1 MIERPLRRPRCGRPV
16 AFRRNDLISMQRGA
30 RRYSEAHQAAEPQ
43 LPMKA
48 EPVKLLLT
56 NARAVRVAARAPR
69 WAVPLVKFSLAITD
83 VGLTL
88 LSFTAAFYLRHHEAI
103 LYRTPQ
109 GALSWSREF
118 APYAVLLP
126 LVVPIRLLLLR
137 YYDLYRVRGEF
148 SFIEDIARVFRA
160 TAIGSLLI
168 VAATFMY
175 RGGIA
180 YRTFSYSRGFF
191 LLDFLLALLSMGAV
205 RMLLR
210 AGQIL
215 VRRRGVNLIPTLI
228 VGRGPEAALCI
239 QEMRARP
246 ELGYR
251 VIGIVENGRADP
263 ASPASFEGVPVIA
276 DLNGLPEAIRE
287 SGANEVIISDPNVP
301 GEALFDVMIQTG
313 RRRGVEFRIAPT
325 LLNCLPSKT
334 EIDQVGSLPMVT
346 LFRSPLSSAARL
358 AKRISDLV
366 VALLTLMILAPLWL
380 LIALLIKLDSRGPV
394 FYKQERVGMDG
405 RVFLFYKFRTMR
417 ADTDDT
423 RHREY
428 QRIYIKGQPDSNL
441 GDAERPAYKLRGDE
455 RVTRLGRLLR
465 KLSLDELPQL
475 FNVLRGDMSVVGP
488 RPPIPYEVE
497 SYELWHR
504 KRLDMKPGITGL
516 WQVSGRNRLPFDE
529 MVRMDLY
536 YIENWSLLLDMKI
549 ILQTLPVML
558 RGDDAY

>member
-1 MIERPLRRPRCGRPV
+1 LRSSASS
-16 AFRRNDLISMQRGA
+16 AFKKAVHDHLSSGDESLTLNLILP
-30 RRYSEAHQAAEPQ
+30 QA
-43 LPMKA
+43 MKA
-48 EPVKLLLT
+48 EPVKELLT
-56 NARAVRVAARAPR
+56 KPRAVRVAARAPR
-69 WAVPLVKFSLAITD
+69 WAVPLVKTSLAITD
-83 VGLTL
+83 VALTL

-103 LYRTPQ
+103 LHQTPR
-109 GALSWSREF
+109 GTIIWSREF

-126 LVVPIRLLLLR
+126 LIVPIRLLLLR

-175 RGGIA
+175 RGGVA
-180 YRTFSYSRGFF
+180 YRTFSYSRGLF
-191 LLDFLLALLSMGAV
+191 LLDFLLALMSMGAV

-251 VIGIVENGRADP
+251 VIGIVENGPVDP
-263 ASPASFEGVPVIA
+263 LSPASFEGVPVIA
-276 DLNGLPEAIRE
+276 DLKSLPEAIRE

-358 AKRISDLV
+358 AKRLSDLIIASM
-366 VALLTLMILAPLWL
+366 ALGILAPLWL
-380 LIALLIKLDSRGPV
+380 LIALLIKLDSRGRV

-417 ADTDDT
+417 AGTDDA

-428 QRIYIKGQPDSNL
+428 QRMYIKGQPDSNL

>member
-1 MIERPLRRPRCGRPV
+1 
-16 AFRRNDLISMQRGA
+16 
-30 RRYSEAHQAAEPQ
+30 
-43 LPMKA
+43 MKA
-48 EPVKLLLT
+48 EAAKEIGVD
-56 NARAVRVAARAPR
+56 ARAVRAPARAPV
-69 WAVPLVKFSLAITD
+69 WVIPAVK
-83 VGLTL
+83 TL
-88 LSFTAAFYLRHHEAI
+88 LVVTDIGLISVSFLAAFYFRHQQSIFQE
-103 LYRTPQ
+103 
-109 GALSWSREF
+109 GGGFSSEF

-126 LVVPIRLLLLR
+126 FVIPIRLLLLR

-148 SFIEDIARVFRA
+148 SFVEDGGRVFKA

-175 RGGIA
+175 RGGVA
-180 YRTFSYSRGFF
+180 YRTFSYSRLVF
-191 LLDFLLALLSMGAV
+191 LYDFLLACASIGALRMVV
-205 RMLLR
+205 RAAQVL
-210 AGQIL
+210 I
-215 VRRRGVNLIPTLI
+215 RRRGINLIPTLI

-239 QEMRARP
+239 HEMRARP

-251 VIGIVENGRADP
+251 VIGLVENGP
-263 ASPASFEGVPVIA
+263 VVSTSMSFEGVPVIA
-276 DLNGLPEAIRE
+276 DLKGLPEAIRE
-287 SGANEVIISDPNVP
+287 SQANEVIISDPSVP

-346 LFRSPLSSAARL
+346 LFRSPLSNAARIVKRSSDFVIAML
-358 AKRISDLV
+358 A
-366 VALLTLMILAPLWL
+366 LTVLSPIWL
-380 LIALLIKLDSRGPV
+380 LIAVLIKLDSRGPI

-405 RVFLFYKFRTMR
+405 RIFLFYKFRSMR
-417 ADTDDT
+417 AGSDDA
-423 RHREY
+423 RHREF
-428 QRIYIKGQPDSNL
+428 QTKYIKGEPDSNL
-441 GDAERPAYKLRGDE
+441 GDENRPAYKLRTDD
-455 RVTRLGRLLR
+455 RVTRLGRILR
-465 KLSLDELPQL
+465 KTSLDELPQL

-536 YIENWSLLLDMKI
+536 YIENWSLLLDLKI
-549 ILQTLPVML
+549 ILQTLPVMW
-558 RGDDAY
+558 RGEDAY

>member
-1 MIERPLRRPRCGRPV
+1 
-16 AFRRNDLISMQRGA
+16 
-30 RRYSEAHQAAEPQ
+30 
-43 LPMKA
+43 MKA
-48 EPVKLLLT
+48 ELAKELSTEP
-56 NARAVRVAARAPR
+56 RAVRVPARAPR
-69 WAVPLVKFSLAITD
+69 WVVPAVKALLVFIDIALALFSFA
-83 VGLTL
+83 
-88 LSFTAAFYLRHHEAI
+88 AAFYLRHYDAI
-103 LYRTPQ
+103 LNRAASGT
-109 GALSWSREF
+109 LSWSRAF

-126 LVVPIRLLLLR
+126 FIIPIRLLLLR

-148 SFIEDIARVFRA
+148 SFVEDMARVFKA

-168 VAATFMY
+168 VAAAFMY
-175 RGGIA
+175 RGGVA
-180 YRTFSYSRGFF
+180 YRTFSYSRGIFV
-191 LLDFLLALLSMGAV
+191 LDFLLAMLSIGAV

-210 AGQIL
+210 TGQIL

-239 QEMRARP
+239 QEMRVRP

-251 VIGIVENGRADP
+251 VIGIVDP
-263 ASPASFEGVPVIA
+263 VFGTPQIDAPLSAASFEGVPVIG
-276 DLNGLPEAIRE
+276 DLQGLPEAIRE

-301 GEALFDVMIQTG
+301 GEALFEVMIQTG

-346 LFRSPLSSAARL
+346 LFRSPLSNTARI
-358 AKRISDLV
+358 AKRGSDLIIASL
-366 VALLTLMILAPLWL
+366 ALLVLSPLWL

-405 RVFLFYKFRTMR
+405 RIFLFYKFRTMR
-417 ADTDDT
+417 AGTDDAE
-423 RHREY
+423 HREF
-428 QRIYIKGQPDSNL
+428 QKRYISGQPDSNL
-441 GDAERPAYKLRGDE
+441 GDDQRPAYKLRADD
-455 RVTRLGRLLR
+455 RVTRLGRILR
-465 KLSLDELPQL
+465 RTSLDELPQL
-475 FNVLRGDMSVVGP
+475 FNALRGDMSVVGP

-549 ILQTLPVML
+549 ILQTLPVMW
-558 RGDDAY
+558 RGEDAY